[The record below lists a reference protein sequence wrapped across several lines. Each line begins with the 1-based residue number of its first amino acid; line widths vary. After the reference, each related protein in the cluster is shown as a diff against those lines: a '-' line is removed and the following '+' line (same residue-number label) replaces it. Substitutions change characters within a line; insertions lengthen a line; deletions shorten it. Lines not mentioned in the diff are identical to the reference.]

1 MLPNCHLLIIGTVWP
16 EPLSSAAG
24 LRMLQLIR
32 FFSTRCPRITFACDA
47 HVTAHS
53 DSLSDLELD
62 KVSIAPN
69 DSAFDRLLEKLQPS
83 IVLFDRFMT
92 EEKYGWRVASQ
103 CPQALRILDTE
114 DLHCLRKARQLALKT
129 GRPVQ
134 EVLLDSDVAKREIA
148 SIYRSD
154 LSLIISPYELQLLS
168 SVFQVDTQLLHYL
181 PLLAAA
187 TGSDREPL
195 PGYTERQHF
204 VSIGNFL
211 HEPNADAVLYLKE
224 TIWPLIRKLL
234 PGAELHIYGA
244 YTSEKAQTL
253 HREKEGFLIKGR
265 AESSADVISSSR
277 ILLAPLRFGAGIKGK
292 LLEAMQ
298 YGTPSVTTSIGAEGM
313 HGDLPWNGAVTDHP
327 VEFAMNAV
335 RLYQDQELW
344 DQAQK
349 RGFELVRQI
358 YDGARQLSAFERR
371 LDEVQEHLA
380 AHRRANFTG
389 AMLWHHSL
397 ASTKYMSRWIE
408 LKNKGV

>member
-1 MLPNCHLLIIGTVWP
+1 
-16 EPLSSAAG
+16 
-24 LRMLQLIR
+24 MLQLIR
-32 FFSTRCPRITFACDA
+32 FFSTRCACITFACDA
-47 HVTAHS
+47 HETAHS
-53 DSLSDLELD
+53 DALSGLEVE

-69 DSAFDRLLEKLQPS
+69 DSAFDRLLENLQPS

-92 EEKYGWRVASQ
+92 EEKYGWRVASK

-129 GRPVQ
+129 GQPAQ

-168 SVFQVDTQLLHYL
+168 SVFHVDAQLLHYL
-181 PLLAAA
+181 PLLADA

-313 HGDLPWNGAVTDHP
+313 HGDLPWNGAVTDDP